1 MVFEVVFWGINRETQ
16 KGRLGV
22 SSSQECSHFGLMGC
36 LRAGR
41 GDHVGRE
48 ADGPTGCVYDFPTS
62 SREQLPDIVDS
73 EKKRQ

>member
-1 MVFEVVFWGINRETQ
+1 VVFEVVFWGISGETQ

-36 LRAGR
+36 LRAVR

-48 ADGPTGCVYDFPTS
+48 ADGPTGCATCMTFRHRHFRL
-62 SREQLPDIVDS
+62 SRLIETV
-73 EKKRQ
+73 EF